1 MTENYYYTKS
11 KMSLRVIVISQ
22 YSLSSCLLKHP
33 LKVHHANLT
42 GKI

>member
-11 KMSLRVIVISQ
+11 KMSLRMTVTSK
-22 YSLSSCLLKHP
+22 YSLSSCLLKHS